1 MRHRIL
7 ARIAVAIVA
16 AVAVVAAVG
25 PFALAGGFQPVAG
38 GDCTGN
44 KCK

>member
-1 MRHRIL
+1 MRHRII

-25 PFALAGGFQPVAG
+25 PFALAGGFKLVAAH
-38 GDCTGN
+38 CTAD